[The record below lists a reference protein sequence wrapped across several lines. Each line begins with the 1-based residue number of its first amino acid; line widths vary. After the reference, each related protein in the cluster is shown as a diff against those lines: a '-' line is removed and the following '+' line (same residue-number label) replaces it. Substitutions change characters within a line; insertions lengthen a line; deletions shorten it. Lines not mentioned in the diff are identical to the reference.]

1 MKRFGRCSAGTAA
14 VLSLLLVGQVV
25 KADTAAASQ
34 VQAPGEATRGWLEM
48 QRSGAQAAVSP
59 RQPGAVATRVYQRY
73 LETFDHP
80 VPESYFEGQKDFVS
94 K

>member
-1 MKRFGRCSAGTAA
+1 MKRFGRYLAGTTA
-14 VLSLLLVGQVV
+14 VLSLLLAGHAVR
-25 KADTAAASQ
+25 ADTVAASQ

-80 VPESYFEGQKDFVS
+80 VPESYFEGEKGFVS
-94 K
+94 E